1 MAGSSAPVMYW
12 AVLNTLCC
20 ALQSRDGAF
29 SIPSSDAA
37 SQDALDGAAVK
48 PFEDLW
54 AHVNHWLKFLFS
66 FGIFSLFFL
75 IKVLNYGT
83 VIMEHFD
90 EFACES

>member
-20 ALQSRDGAF
+20 ALLLRGGAF

-54 AHVNHWLKFLFS
+54 AHVKS
-66 FGIFSLFFL
+66 FQPPVGEKALSCPLPDCAGML
-75 IKVLNYGT
+75 
-83 VIMEHFD
+83 
-90 EFACES
+90 SPW